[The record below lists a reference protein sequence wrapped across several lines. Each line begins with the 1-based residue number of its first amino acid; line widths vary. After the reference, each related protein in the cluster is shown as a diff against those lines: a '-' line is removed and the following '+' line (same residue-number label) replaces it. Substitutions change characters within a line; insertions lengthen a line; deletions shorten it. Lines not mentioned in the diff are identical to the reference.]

1 MKKEHLPELISEIRD
16 ELEMVERVTADIGN
30 ARREMKG
37 RPELRTVYE
46 ESLALKLH
54 NFYTG
59 CERIFY
65 TIADDMNGG
74 APSSFEWHKRLLKSM
89 SLAVEGK
96 RPPVISKT
104 VEKELE
110 EFLAFRHV
118 IRNIY
123 GFEIDSERLHGLLEN
138 VRRVFGNFKKDI
150 IKFLGFLKNMA
161 KK

>member
-1 MKKEHLPELISEIRD
+1 MKKEHLPELISEIKD
-16 ELEMVERVTADIGN
+16 ELELLERVAADIGN
-30 ARREMKG
+30 VRHEMKG
-37 RPELRTVYE
+37 HPELSEVYE

-59 CERIFY
+59 CERIFH
-65 TIADDMNGG
+65 TIAEDMNGG

-89 SLAVEGK
+89 SLAIEGK

-104 VEKELE
+104 TEKELE

-123 GFEIDSERLHGLLEN
+123 GFEIDSERLRGLLEK
-138 VRRVFGNFKKDI
+138 VKPVFEHFKKDI
-150 IKFLGFLKNMA
+150 TKFLGFLRGMA
-161 KK
+161 R

>member
-1 MKKEHLPELISEIRD
+1 MKKDKLPELISEIKD
-16 ELEMVERVTADIGN
+16 ELELLKRVAADIGD

-37 RPELRTVYE
+37 HPEMSEVYE

-59 CERIFY
+59 CERIFH

-74 APSSFEWHKRLLKSM
+74 ASSSFEWHKRLLKSM
-89 SLAVEGK
+89 SLAIEGK
-96 RPPVISKT
+96 RPPVISKAT
-104 VEKELE
+104 EKELE

-123 GFEIDSERLHGLLEN
+123 GFEIDSERLQRLLEK
-138 VRRVFGNFKKDI
+138 VKPVFESFKKDTM
-150 IKFLGFLKNMA
+150 KFLGFLRGMA
-161 KK
+161 K

>member
-1 MKKEHLPELISEIRD
+1 MKKEHLHELISEIQE
-16 ELEMVERVTADIGN
+16 ELLFLERVVVEIGKTCG
-30 ARREMKG
+30 EMKRHPAMKG
-37 RPELRTVYE
+37 VYE

-59 CERIFY
+59 CERIFH

-89 SLAVEGK
+89 SLAIEGK
-96 RPPVISKT
+96 RPPVISKAIK
-104 VEKELE
+104 KELE

-123 GFEIDSERLHGLLEN
+123 GFEIDSERLRGLLEK
-138 VRRVFGNFKKDI
+138 VKKVFENFKRDI
-150 IKFLGFLKNMA
+150 TKFLGFLRSMA
-161 KK
+161 K

>member
-1 MKKEHLPELISEIRD
+1 MKKEHIPELISEIRD
-16 ELEMVERVTADIGN
+16 ELELLERVAADIGN

-37 RPELRTVYE
+37 HPELSAVYE

-59 CERIFY
+59 CERIFH

-89 SLAVEGK
+89 SLAIEGK
-96 RPPVISKT
+96 RPPVISKA

-123 GFEIDSERLHGLLEN
+123 GFEIDSERLHGLLEK

-150 IKFLGFLKNMA
+150 VKFLGFLRNMA
-161 KK
+161 R